1 MVVIV
6 IADRQRLPQDT
17 PDDTKELDVVRAR
30 WLPVECRQLRGG
42 GGGHKVALARSLI
55 NPNCLESLE
64 SLESFFKKEENF
76 QTTSGTVKCDR
87 TNCIFQK
94 KIMLRKNS
102 FLMLF
107 KNSGLTY
114 GRGLN

>member
-1 MVVIV
+1 MVVIVVVIV

-17 PDDTKELDVVRAR
+17 PDDTKELDVVRAC

-64 SLESFFKKEENF
+64 SLFKEEENSRPRVAPSNVIELTVFFKNKL
-76 QTTSGTVKCDR
+76 C
-87 TNCIFQK
+87 
-94 KIMLRKNS
+94 
-102 FLMLF
+102 
-107 KNSGLTY
+107 
-114 GRGLN
+114 

>member
-17 PDDTKELDVVRAR
+17 PDDTKELDVVRAC

-64 SLESFFKKEENF
+64 SLESLLKKKKNSRPRVAPSNVIELTVFFKK
-76 QTTSGTVKCDR
+76 KLC
-87 TNCIFQK
+87 
-94 KIMLRKNS
+94 
-102 FLMLF
+102 
-107 KNSGLTY
+107 
-114 GRGLN
+114 